1 MKKIDKKAEL
11 IKRLQ
16 AERDRRTQLE
26 NRAVT
31 MIENNE
37 LEKAIE
43 LIHMIDDTVIRDIEK
58 ELDRLSRS
66 R

>member
-1 MKKIDKKAEL
+1 MKKIDKKTEL

-26 NRAVT
+26 NKAIT
-31 MIENNE
+31 MIENRE
-37 LEKAIE
+37 LERAIE
-43 LIHMIDDTVIRDIEK
+43 LLHTIDDAVIRDIEK
-58 ELDRLSRS
+58 ELEKLSHS